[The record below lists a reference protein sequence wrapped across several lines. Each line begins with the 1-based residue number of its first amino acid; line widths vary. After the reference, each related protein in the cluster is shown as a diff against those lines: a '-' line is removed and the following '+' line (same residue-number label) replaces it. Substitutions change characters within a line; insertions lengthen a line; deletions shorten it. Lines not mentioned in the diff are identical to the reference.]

1 MQWMI
6 ENWLLL
12 LVGGGMLAMH
22 LFGHG
27 HGHKRG
33 HKGDGGNAHHKASND
48 TEPSDHE
55 PSDQKATN
63 PSKEDTNV

>member
-1 MQWMI
+1 MQWII

-27 HGHKRG
+27 HGHKRER
-33 HKGDGGNAHHKASND
+33 KGDGDTAHQKSSGD
-48 TEPSDHE
+48 TEHPA
-55 PSDQKATN
+55 QATADR
-63 PSKEDTNV
+63 SREDNNA

>member
-27 HGHKRG
+27 HGHGHGHRRG
-33 HKGDGGNAHHKASND
+33 HKNDGDAAHHGSPKD
-48 TEPSDHE
+48 TELPDEAANDRSE
-55 PSDQKATN
+55 
-63 PSKEDTNV
+63 EDRNA

>member
-1 MQWMI
+1 MQWII

-12 LVGGGMLAMH
+12 LVGGGFVALH

-33 HKGDGGNAHHKASND
+33 HKSKDLGSGGKLEAPDLKTTGEAKESPND
-48 TEPSDHE
+48 
-55 PSDQKATN
+55 
-63 PSKEDTNV
+63 